1 MLTKVVSVV
10 LTGNLQPSCPYS
22 SVFTRTNRFS
32 GGKGSSCPGFYKS
45 PHAGSPW
52 IGGSSLGDSAKRL
65 VLHIIRLI
73 VKSPLGRQL
82 LLHYPYIPSVL
93 PWGHHI
99 IGAGR
104 LGLKMGACLYS
115 QLLRFQKP
123 ARSSIPLSLTFQI
136 KLNYFK
142 SPSLIQPIPCPLNP
156 SHPLPFLIYDL

>member
-1 MLTKVVSVV
+1 MVTWPSSVSNPAGGHLSLSSYLVVEGKMLIKVVSVV

-22 SVFTRTNRFS
+22 SVFTRTDRFS

-45 PHAGSPW
+45 PHVGSPW

-65 VLHIIRLI
+65 MLHIIRLI
-73 VKSPLGRQL
+73 VKSPLGCQL

-99 IGAGR
+99 IGAER

-123 ARSSIPLSLTFQI
+123 VFRGS
-136 KLNYFK
+136 
-142 SPSLIQPIPCPLNP
+142 
-156 SHPLPFLIYDL
+156 